1 MIRSR
6 TRTALAAA
14 AAALVLAACGGADD
28 AGDTDAAAAADGV
41 VAVVGTDS
49 LAWDQESFEVPA
61 GEITVEL
68 TCEDAVNHNFVI
80 DETGEE
86 VVACDPGE
94 TATGTVSLE
103 AGTYTYVCT
112 IPGHETTM
120 RGELTVS

>member
-1 MIRSR
+1 GRR
-6 TRTALAAA
+6 PH
-14 AAALVLAACGGADD
+14 D
-28 AGDTDAAAAADGV
+28 V
-41 VAVVGTDS
+41 VAVTGTDS
-49 LAWDQESFEVPA
+49 LAWDQESFEVA
-61 GEITVEL
+61 EGEITVEL

-94 TATGTVSLE
+94 TATGTVSLD
-103 AGTYTYVCT
+103 AGTYTFVCT